1 MGKKKL
7 KKAFGI
13 SCIVAGATFVGLNV
27 LAKKKQ
33 PDSVYANDLEEQNP
47 LEGKRVIFVED
58 DSYKENADGVKG
70 YLKEIGECN
79 CRPTLY
85 DKYIK
90 RSIDVILSFGGLVFL
105 SPIMAAIALAI
116 KVEDPGPVLFTQ
128 KRMGQNKRYFK
139 LHKFRSMKMDTP
151 HDVPTHQLENPDQ
164 YITKVGKFIR
174 AHSLDEL
181 PQIWD
186 IFIGDS
192 GIIGTTSKNSRLSR
206 KHDQTIWST

>member
-70 YLKEIGECN
+70 YLKEIGGCN

-90 RSIDVILSFGGLVFL
+90 RSMDVILSFGGLVFL

-116 KVEDPGPVLFTQ
+116 KVEDPGPVLFTD
-128 KRMGQNKRYFK
+128 K
-139 LHKFRSMKMDTP
+139 LS
-151 HDVPTHQLENPDQ
+151 
-164 YITKVGKFIR
+164 
-174 AHSLDEL
+174 
-181 PQIWD
+181 
-186 IFIGDS
+186 
-192 GIIGTTSKNSRLSR
+192 
-206 KHDQTIWST
+206 

>member
-33 PDSVYANDLEEQNP
+33 PDSVYANDFEEQNP

-70 YLKEIGECN
+70 YLKEIGGCN

-90 RSIDVILSFGGLVFL
+90 RSMDVILSFGGLVFL

-116 KVEDPGPVLFTQ
+116 QVEDPGPVLFTQ

-139 LHKFRSMKMDTP
+139 LHKFRSMKMDKL

-192 GIIGTTSKNSRLSR
+192 GIIGTTKKSLDFTGVSLA
-206 KHDQTIWST
+206 